1 MKWNYLY
8 TFCFITLILIS
19 SSSCIGLQD
28 KFRSRE
34 LISSKGE
41 KLYINT
47 LNWGM
52 TGDKQ
57 YTVITKDRTRLKER
71 KDTIGGIGGLSPF
84 VYKFANDTL
93 TIYHKKGFE
102 VYVDEVFE
110 SIHLHYVS
118 LDNRNFMDIVHKAIQ
133 GVGGYQQLP

>member
-8 TFCFITLILIS
+8 TFCFITSTLIS
-19 SSSCIGLQD
+19 LSSCVDLKD
-28 KFRSRE
+28 TFRSRE

-57 YTVITKDRTRLKER
+57 YTVITKDRSRLKER
-71 KDTIGGIGGLSPF
+71 KDTIGGIDGLSPF
-84 VYKFANDTL
+84 VYRFANDTL
-93 TIYHKKGFE
+93 TIYYKRGFE
-102 VYVDEVFE
+102 VYVNEVFE

-118 LDNRNFMDIVHKAIQ
+118 LDNRDFMDIVHKAIQ
-133 GVGGYQQLP
+133 GVEGYQQLP

>member
-8 TFCFITLILIS
+8 TFCFIISILIY
-19 SSSCIGLQD
+19 SSSCVDPKDTFI
-28 KFRSRE
+28 SRE
-34 LISSKGE
+34 LISSKDE

-57 YTVITKDRTRLKER
+57 YTVITKDPTRLRER
-71 KDTIGGIGGLSPF
+71 KDIIGGVDGLSPF

-93 TIYHKKGFE
+93 TIY
-102 VYVDEVFE
+102 Y
-110 SIHLHYVS
+110 
-118 LDNRNFMDIVHKAIQ
+118 NRGIC
-133 GVGGYQQLP
+133 